1 MDRPRYDEGQWPIVL
16 ITLPSAEL
24 NDAEWALHL
33 DRLSAFSRRGVPF
46 AQILDVRTS
55 SSVSAEARRLIAERM
70 DLDEEAYPGVLRGV
84 AVVLATPVHRGI
96 FKAISW
102 LSAKPRPF
110 ELFLEPAD
118 ALLWARRLV
127 AVPADSLTIS
137 IAPDVSGSRA
147 TKQVG

>member
-16 ITLPSAEL
+16 VTLPAAEL
-24 NDAEWALHL
+24 NDTDWALHL
-33 DRLSAFSRRGVPF
+33 DRLSAFSKRGVPY
-46 AQILDVRTS
+46 AQIIDVRAS
-55 SSVSAEARRLIAERM
+55 SSVSAPARRLIAER
-70 DLDEEAYPGVLRGV
+70 LDQDEDAYPGVLRGV

-102 LSAKPRPF
+102 LSTKTRSF
-110 ELFLEPAD
+110 EQFLDPAD
-118 ALLWARRLV
+118 ALVWARRLV

-137 IAPDVSGSRA
+137 IAPDVSGSRV